1 SSARD
6 AGDSD
11 SNDGAMDDSDDEYAY
26 PDSDDDGDYGGASA
40 SVPAPSATA
49 SALSATSNL
58 QAMFAPP
65 VHLLHSAGGFIG
77 AKNVA
82 KDARRWLLVNI
93 QSDSD
98 FACHALNRDVWR
110 DELVENLVREGF
122 ILWQAENNSAEG
134 QTYVQRYRVSG
145 YPHLGIV
152 DPRTG
157 TLLWRKE
164 GWTQV
169 EPLTAE
175 QFVEIASDF
184 CSGHSFDRMP
194 VPARHSYS
202 SGGGGGGAA
211 AYGGA
216 ASAMAAGTSHKRPLQ
231 EMSEEEQLQAAIRA
245 SMGDAD
251 DRGDDMSQDDAGVDE
266 AKPAAEGGGGD
277 AKPAA
282 ADLESESG
290 GPPEKKEEKE
300 DEKSD
305 PFSAEILALPVPD
318 EPASDAARIQIRL
331 PDGKRVVRKFP
342 KESKV
347 KEVYAFVAQRTSD
360 EARAGR
366 PFEMKAKFPPVDLVK
381 FAEDTVG
388 ETGLNGEAVQV
399 FWK

>member
-1 SSARD
+1 
-6 AGDSD
+6 
-11 SNDGAMDDSDDEYAY
+11 
-26 PDSDDDGDYGGASA
+26 
-40 SVPAPSATA
+40 
-49 SALSATSNL
+49 
-58 QAMFAPP
+58 
-65 VHLLHSAGGFIG
+65 
-77 AKNVA
+77 
-82 KDARRWLLVNI
+82 
-93 QSDSD
+93 
-98 FACHALNRDVWR
+98 
-110 DELVENLVREGF
+110 
-122 ILWQAENNSAEG
+122 
-134 QTYVQRYRVSG
+134 
-145 YPHLGIV
+145 
-152 DPRTG
+152 
-157 TLLWRKE
+157 
-164 GWTQV
+164 
-169 EPLTAE
+169 
-175 QFVEIASDF
+175 
-184 CSGHSFDRMP
+184 
-194 VPARHSYS
+194 
-202 SGGGGGGAA
+202 
-211 AYGGA
+211 
-216 ASAMAAGTSHKRPLQ
+216 
-231 EMSEEEQLQAAIRA
+231 MSEEEQLQAAIRA

>member
-1 SSARD
+1 
-6 AGDSD
+6 
-11 SNDGAMDDSDDEYAY
+11 MDDTDDEYAY
-26 PDSDDDGDYGGASA
+26 PDSDDDDSGGYGGASA
-40 SVPAPSATA
+40 AVPAAPSATA

-65 VHLLHSAGGFIG
+65 VHLLHSAGGFMG

-134 QTYVQRYRVSG
+134 QTYVQRYRVNG

-169 EPLTAE
+169 NPMTAE

-194 VPARHSYS
+194 VPARHRRKVPWDANAMRL
-202 SGGGGGGAA
+202 GGA
-211 AYGGA
+211 Y
-216 ASAMAAGTSHKRPLQ
+216 T
-231 EMSEEEQLQAAIRA
+231 
-245 SMGDAD
+245 
-251 DRGDDMSQDDAGVDE
+251 
-266 AKPAAEGGGGD
+266 
-277 AKPAA
+277 
-282 ADLESESG
+282 
-290 GPPEKKEEKE
+290 
-300 DEKSD
+300 
-305 PFSAEILALPVPD
+305 
-318 EPASDAARIQIRL
+318 
-331 PDGKRVVRKFP
+331 
-342 KESKV
+342 
-347 KEVYAFVAQRTSD
+347 
-360 EARAGR
+360 GR
-366 PFEMKAKFPPVDLVK
+366 D
-381 FAEDTVG
+381 
-388 ETGLNGEAVQV
+388 NN
-399 FWK
+399 

>member
-1 SSARD
+1 
-6 AGDSD
+6 
-11 SNDGAMDDSDDEYAY
+11 MDDTDDEYAY
-26 PDSDDDGDYGGASA
+26 PDSDDDDSGGYGGASA
-40 SVPAPSATA
+40 AVPAAPSATA

-65 VHLLHSAGGFIG
+65 VHLLHSAGGFMG

-134 QTYVQRYRVSG
+134 QTYVQRYRVNG

-169 EPLTAE
+169 NPMTAE

-194 VPARHSYS
+194 VPARHSYN
-202 SGGGGGGAA
+202 GGGGAA

-216 ASAMAAGTSHKRPLQ
+216 ANAISSSSSGPGQKRPLG

-245 SMGDAD
+245 SMGDVD
-251 DRGDDMSQDDAGVDE
+251 DGGDDMSQDDVGDE
-266 AKPAAEGGGGD
+266 AKPAADPGG
-277 AKPAA
+277 
-282 ADLESESG
+282 ESKSG
-290 GPPEKKEEKE
+290 GPPSEKQEEE
-300 DEKSD
+300 EEKSD

-342 KESKV
+342 KGSRV
-347 KEVYAFVAQRTSD
+347 KEVYAFVAQNTSD

-388 ETGLNGEAVQV
+388 ETGLDGEAVQA